1 MEIDSKVEAS
11 KAITLIDA
19 IRQRVLEVRT
29 GDVCLANQMRPLGR
43 ESSKRCKIYTRNEDA
58 AATTEKGITT
68 GFQKYAIQNR

>member
-29 GDVCLANQMRPLGR
+29 GDVCLANQM
-43 ESSKRCKIYTRNEDA
+43 
-58 AATTEKGITT
+58 
-68 GFQKYAIQNR
+68 